1 MLQKGN
7 YFKEQVRE
15 DQVVLFIRR
24 HWLSFLFWIIALA
37 IMILTPIILR
47 FSLNEIYVNL
57 SQNTKAYFIVIISA
71 YILITLAIFLTAW
84 IGYYLNVVVI
94 TPEHLV
100 DIRQSG
106 LFNRRVSEQSL
117 LRVQDVSA
125 HMKGF
130 LQTFF
135 RYGTVLV
142 ETAGEAPNFE
152 MPYISQ
158 PNRVANTILKLH
170 EEMVKRAGFSK
181 KDLAEGIGLEKRTLE
196 NAKSNEKY
204 LMENEKL
211 KKLNGTNS
219 LDDFQISTV
228 GSFQGNNEKNRKIE
242 SNNKLRD
249 KFIKEIEES
258 INQKKATQIK
268 SVLEKK
274 SDNAKLFVKEPS
286 KSPIK
291 KEIPQEENIIIKEET
306 VRFEKIEGE
315 LKEGEII
322 KL

>member
-24 HWLSFLFWIIALA
+24 HWLSFLFWIIALL
-37 IMILTPIILR
+37 IMIITPIILR

-57 SQNTKAYFIVIISA
+57 SQNTRAYFIVIISA

-84 IGYYLNVVVI
+84 ISYYLNVVVI

-142 ETAGEAPNFE
+142 ETAGEAPNFH

-170 EEMVKRAGFSK
+170 EEMVKKAGFSE
-181 KDLAEGIGLEKRTLE
+181 KDLAEGIGLEKRNIEQNNTR
-196 NAKSNEKY
+196 KKF
-204 LMENEKL
+204 LMEDENL
-211 KKLNGTNS
+211 KELNGTNS
-219 LDDFQISTV
+219 LDDFQKNTLKPSA
-228 GSFQGNNEKNRKIE
+228 FQQKSETDNKPKNN
-242 SNNKLRD
+242 
-249 KFIKEIEES
+249 FIKEIEKS
-258 INQKKATQIK
+258 INQKKLNQKKELT
-268 SVLEKK
+268 KK
-274 SDNAKLFVKEPS
+274 STNYFQTT
-286 KSPIK
+286 PI
-291 KEIPQEENIIIKEET
+291 I
-306 VRFEKIEGE
+306 
-315 LKEGEII
+315 LKNLNKFYGLYILAGI
-322 KL
+322 VY